1 MPNEPRKQIQ
11 IEYTTELKRNLRG
24 LAKKYRHVRSDLQP
38 VIDRLAAGEN
48 LGDQVSG
55 TGLTIFKVRLPNR
68 DIRKGKRSGYRL
80 LYYIKTPTKIILLTL
95 YSKLEQADVS
105 TARIHRIIAEF
116 EAQ

>member
-11 IEYTTELKRNLRG
+11 IEYTPELKRNLRG
-24 LAKKYRHVRSDLQP
+24 LAKKYRHVRSDVQP
-38 VIDRLAAGEN
+38 VIDRLAAGES
-48 LGDQVSG
+48 LGDQVPRIG
-55 TGLTIFKVRLPNR
+55 FTVFKVRIPNR

-80 LYYIKTPTKIILLTL
+80 LYYIKTPTKIILVTL

-105 TARIHRIIAEF
+105 AARIHRILAEF